1 MPVRAVIIDDERLAR
16 KELRRLLEAHPS
28 VDIVGEA
35 ANAAEA
41 KKLIAAQEP
50 DLLFLDI
57 EMPEGSGFDLLAAL
71 APVPTVIFTTAFDA
85 HALKAFEVNALDYLL
100 KPIDPKRLAAALE
113 RVRTPPRAS
122 ATKYTDRV
130 FVRDGDRC
138 WFIALSTV
146 PLLES
151 AGNYTLLLLQ
161 GQKPLL
167 NRSLSYLEEHLD
179 PEVFFRANRQQLV
192 NLAAIVGIEP
202 GPEGRLVVR
211 LKTGHEVELSRRQS
225 LRFKERMSP

>member
-1 MPVRAVIIDDERLAR
+1 MPVSAVIVDDERLAR

-28 VDIVGEA
+28 VETIGEA

-41 KKLIAAQEP
+41 KKLIEAEAP
-50 DLLFLDI
+50 DLIFLDV

-71 APVPTVIFTTAFDA
+71 ERVPMVIFTTAFDS

-100 KPIDPKRLAAALE
+100 KPIDPKRLATALE
-113 RVRTPPRAS
+113 RVRAPAGP
-122 ATKYTDRV
+122 TKYIDRV
-130 FVRDGDRC
+130 FVRDGERC

-151 AGNYTLLLLQ
+151 EGNYTLLHVE
-161 GQKPLL
+161 GRKPLL
-167 NRSLSYLEEHLD
+167 GRSLNYLEEHLD

-192 NLAAIVGIEP
+192 NLGAIEGLEP
-202 GPEGRLVVR
+202 GPEGRLVAR
-211 LKTGHEVELSRRQS
+211 LRGGHEIEMSRRQTQ
-225 LRFKERMSP
+225 RFKERMSP